1 MKSKKILS
9 DSRLLIFLFISFFKI
24 ALFIVG
30 GGLAMIPMIEQIFV
44 REKKLLKPEDMPDM
58 IAIMQTMP
66 GMIAVNAAI
75 FVGHKLAGFKGAF
88 VSIIGVIMPSVI
100 IMTIIALFFQNL
112 DIKNEHLLGM
122 FSCVRA
128 CVVAIFLGTAF
139 RLAKNVLKGGFDYII
154 VALFGI
160 LLICGFSQVAL
171 ILISVPVGWGYVL
184 YRRFIAR
191 GQK

>member
-1 MKSKKILS
+1 MKSKEVLS
-9 DSRLLIFLFISFFKI
+9 TSRLLALLFISFFKI
-24 ALFIVG
+24 ALFVVG
-30 GGLAMIPMIEQIFV
+30 GGLAMIPMIEHIFV
-44 REKKLLKPEDMPDM
+44 REKKLLKSEDMPDM

-100 IMTIIALFFQNL
+100 IMTIIAMFFQNL
-112 DIKNEHLLGM
+112 DIKNEHFLGM

-128 CVVAIFLGTAF
+128 CVVAIFLGTAL
-139 RLAKNVLKGGFDYII
+139 RLAKNVLKGPFDYII
-154 VALFGI
+154 VVLFGI
-160 LLICGFSQVAL
+160 LLICGFSQIAL
-171 ILISVPVGWGYVL
+171 ILISAPIGWSYVL
-184 YRRFIAR
+184 YRRFITK

>member
-1 MKSKKILS
+1 MKKEKELS
-9 DSRLLIFLFISFFKI
+9 NGKLLIFLFVSFFKV

-30 GGLAMIPMIEQIFV
+30 GGLAMLPMIEHIFV
-44 REKKLLKPEDMPDM
+44 REKKMLKPEDVPDM
-58 IAIMQTMP
+58 VAIMQTMP

-100 IMTIIALFFQNL
+100 IMTIIAAFFQNL
-112 DIKNEHLLGM
+112 DVKNVHILGM

-139 RLAKNVLKGGFDYII
+139 RLAKNVLKSGFDYLIAEGFC
-154 VALFGI
+154 V
-160 LLICGFSQVAL
+160 LLICGFSQIAL
-171 ILISVPVGWGYVL
+171 ILISVPVGWSYVV
-184 YRRFIAR
+184 YRRLVKAE
-191 GQK
+191 KE